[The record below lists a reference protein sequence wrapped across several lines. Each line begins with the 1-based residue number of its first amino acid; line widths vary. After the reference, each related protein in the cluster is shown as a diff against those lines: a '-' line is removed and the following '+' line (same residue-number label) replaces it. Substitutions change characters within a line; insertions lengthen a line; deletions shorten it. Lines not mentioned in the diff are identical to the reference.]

1 MEGGSWW
8 RGKSEEEEEEGS
20 RGGGVRGGGGAG
32 GTSGDLPQQR
42 AVNQSD
48 LGRTGTHLVTA
59 PRQHLPWRGTMEGG
73 VGRVVWGVRDPHLIG
88 AEGHKKMDRW
98 AQNEE
103 IA

>member
-1 MEGGSWW
+1 MKKKKKKKK
-8 RGKSEEEEEEGS
+8 RGV
-20 RGGGVRGGGGAG
+20 GGVRGGGGGG

-88 AEGHKKMDRW
+88 A
-98 AQNEE
+98 
-103 IA
+103 